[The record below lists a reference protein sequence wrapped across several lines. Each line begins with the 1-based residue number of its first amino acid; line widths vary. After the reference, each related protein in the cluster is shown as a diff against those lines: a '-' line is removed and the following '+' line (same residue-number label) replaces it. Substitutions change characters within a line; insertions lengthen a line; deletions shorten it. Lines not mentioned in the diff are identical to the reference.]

1 MTVAYMQSIA
11 ERYQRLGYTPYRWF
25 KADEPPAWQ
34 PLAKPLSA
42 ARIGMLSTSGA
53 YALGQMAYHY
63 KDDASFRQIPAA
75 TADRDLRFSH
85 LTENY
90 LVDAKRDPGCIFPLR
105 ALGALASEG
114 FIGQVAEQVLS
125 CMGAIYSQRRTREEL
140 APALLAAFRAQQ
152 VDAALLVSM

>member
-1 MTVAYMQSIA
+1 MAVGYMQSIA
-11 ERYQRLGYTPYRWF
+11 ERYQRLGYAPYRWF
-25 KADEPPAWQ
+25 KAEEPPAWQ
-34 PLAKPLSA
+34 PLSKPLSA
-42 ARIGMLSTSGA
+42 ARIGLLSTAGA
-53 YALGQMAYHY
+53 YALGQAAYHY

-90 LVDAKRDPGCIFPLR
+90 LVDARRDPGCIFPLR
-105 ALGALASEG
+105 ALGGLAAEG
-114 FIGQVAEQVLS
+114 FIGRLADQVFS
-125 CMGAIYSQRRTREEL
+125 CMGAIYSQRRAREEL